1 MPLNPASRR
10 RMKILKFLLDCGGS
24 CTREQWTGFDSGPVH
39 LEADIPDLVASGYV
53 RHDESTDKYVLT
65 DDGKKELAL
74 LTQAIDSITN

>member
-1 MPLNPASRR
+1 MLLDPSSQR

-24 CTREQWTGFDSGPVH
+24 CTREQWQRFDSGPVH
-39 LEADIPDLVASGYV
+39 LEPDMTDLVASGYV

-74 LTQAIDSITN
+74 LTQATDSITN